1 MKDSKHTLTPWEMDD
16 VDGCASITTD
26 RSADICTEICYLS
39 GLADLDQ
46 NAANGRF
53 IVLACNHF
61 DEMKAELMRLRN
73 EFKFVG
79 DYRRANRINKI
90 MDKLEVPDAE

>member
-53 IVLACNHF
+53 IVLACNCH
-61 DEMKAELMRLRN
+61 DDLLAALKNLCQELREYNPTDIDLTAADAAIAKAEA
-73 EFKFVG
+73 K
-79 DYRRANRINKI
+79 
-90 MDKLEVPDAE
+90 P